1 MDRRDSSRGMAV
13 LTVLLWLSLL
23 ATAALGVALA
33 TAAEA
38 PATGA
43 QHDRLRLVHAAESA
57 VSLAVSALA
66 AERDWSTVLAAGP
79 ATPYADGAPGL
90 RAIGGA
96 SLDLVAETWWRTC
109 GRRTA
114 CDDPSTDTTTTDRPW
129 GVRNPRWRL
138 AVHVPLAAVEPEA
151 ASVCPCYLVAWIAD
165 DPADADGD
173 PRADAPMGVAGH
185 GVLLV
190 RGLAMA
196 ARGTVAEVEAVVAQP
211 CRRSGAPCGGSRVQS
226 WALLADGRP

>member
-1 MDRRDSSRGMAV
+1 MATWRSTRGMAV

-66 AERDWSTVLAAGP
+66 AERDWSTVLAGGVS
-79 ATPYADGAPGL
+79 TPYVDGPPGT
-90 RAIGGA
+90 RVIGGA
-96 SLDLVAETWWRTC
+96 TIDLPGETAWRTC
-109 GRRTA
+109 GRRTP
-114 CDDPSTDTTTTDRPW
+114 CDDPSTDATTIDRPW

-138 AVHVPLAAVEPEA
+138 AIHTPLAAVEAEA
-151 ASVCPCYLVAWIAD
+151 ATVCPCYLVAWIAD

-173 PRADAPMGVAGH
+173 PRQDAPPGVAGH

-190 RGLAMA
+190 RGLAVA

-226 WALLADGRP
+226 WALVADGRP

>member
-1 MDRRDSSRGMAV
+1 MRALQSSRGMAV

-43 QHDRLRLVHAAESA
+43 QHDHLRLVHAAESA

-66 AERDWSTVLAAGP
+66 AERDWALVLAAGAP
-79 ATPYADGAPGL
+79 TPYVDGAPGP
-90 RAIGGA
+90 RGIGGTTI
-96 SLDLVAETWWRTC
+96 DLVAETSWRTC
-109 GRRTA
+109 GRRTP
-114 CDDPSTDTTTTDRPW
+114 CDDPSTDATTIDRPW

-138 AVHVPLAAVEPEA
+138 AIHTPLASVEPEA
-151 ASVCPCYLVAWIAD
+151 ATVCPCYLVAWIAD

-173 PRADAPMGVAGH
+173 PRADAPLGVAGH

-190 RGLAMA
+190 RGLAVA
-196 ARGTVAEVEAVVAQP
+196 ARGTMAEVEAVVAQP

-226 WALLADGRP
+226 WALVADGRR